1 MWLLAMEVANWI
13 SGTTYID
20 KMAQSCWIQ
29 TLFAVFED
37 QLFTGVRVDGTFPF
51 CTAAGASSLKPV

>member
-1 MWLLAMEVANWI
+1 MEVANWI

-29 TLFAVFED
+29 ILFAVFED
-37 QLFTGVRVDGTFPF
+37 WLFTGVRVDGTFPF